1 VDSAQQGDGA
11 INGMPSANDRA
22 LAGFPKFSH
31 EPYYEDYLQHDL
43 QALFREE
50 GFVLDATELAWVTKV
65 MVFTRE
71 VDKKVTADDVIPP
84 PE

>member
-31 EPYYEDYLQHDL
+31 EPYYEEYTRCDL
-43 QALFREE
+43 RALFEAQGLVMRESTV
-50 GFVLDATELAWVTKV
+50 GWLTKV
-65 MVFTRE
+65 MVF
-71 VDKKVTADDVIPP
+71 DKPAAV
-84 PE
+84 